1 MRRVLILKQLCLPV
15 QLKKHRERW
24 AYLRPVMRFLLLV
37 FLCLGFWMKSAAQ
50 AVPDTLI
57 NNPIPDSLRDRKRAD
72 AQQSGSLRIS
82 GDSTGHNL
90 PRTFQPIPK
99 KAALYSAML
108 PGAGQFYNRQY
119 WKIPIIYAG
128 MAASFYFLIDNLN
141 QYRTFR
147 SAYLSSLD
155 PLGSDNPL
163 TKVYNSQQLKI
174 LQDGYRQNLDLN
186 VLFATLGFTLQ
197 VMDAL
202 VFAHLKN
209 FDVSRDL
216 SFKVRPALSPMGAGV
231 AVVIGFR

>member
-1 MRRVLILKQLCLPV
+1 MIRFLFLLVLCLS
-15 QLKKHRERW
+15 
-24 AYLRPVMRFLLLV
+24 
-37 FLCLGFWMKSAAQ
+37 FWTKAVAQ
-50 AVPDTLI
+50 AVPDTLVQE
-57 NNPIPDSLRDRKRAD
+57 PLPDSLVDRKRD
-72 AQQSGSLRIS
+72 AARQAGSLRIS

-90 PRTFQPIPK
+90 PGTFQPIPK

-141 QYRTFR
+141 QYRTYR

-155 PLGSDNPL
+155 PLGSDNAL

-174 LQDGYRQNLDLN
+174 LQDGYRQNLDLTA
-186 VLFATLGFTLQ
+186 LFTTLGFTLQ

-216 SFKVRPALSPMGAGV
+216 SFKMRPALTPVGPGV
-231 AVVIGFR
+231 MVAIGFR